1 MIWVWLMTVY
11 HKNDSWVQARVCYT
25 HPVDECS
32 SMTQT
37 GSCET
42 IHHRWIYYVDEGQII
57 VILLLYV
64 GDPGAI

>member
-1 MIWVWLMTVY
+1 MLVYVFEIVYFLLYIMIWVWLMTVY

-42 IHHRWIYYVDEGQII
+42 IHH
-57 VILLLYV
+57 
-64 GDPGAI
+64 